1 MYPCDWIM
9 LIVWRV
15 ATLWQWHGTCRITIA
30 KQGLNAALMWPDVW
44 TIWTLIVN
52 VGSSWK
58 KLIMR
63 GSKKFPASQ
72 HCHITIKC
80 CSCEETGLFL
90 KWHILDQF
98 IFSRRS
104 FERSN
109 ISWKCFRYLL
119 IHRGFMCRYVDMFQ
133 SWQYIYYGVIALPHG
148 CKAAK

>member
-44 TIWTLIVN
+44 TIWTLIAPERN
-52 VGSSWK
+52 WLWGAQRS
-58 KLIMR
+58 
-63 GSKKFPASQ
+63 FPHRSIVTSQ
-72 HCHITIKC
+72 YPTEC
-80 CSCEETGLFL
+80 CSCEETGLIL
-90 KWHILDQF
+90 SWHNLDQF
-98 IFSRRS
+98 IFSRS

-119 IHRGFMCRYVDMFQ
+119 IDRGFMCRYVDMFQ

-148 CKAAK
+148 SKAAK